1 MMVSYLKKPN
11 HTKTKTQQQKKK
23 YVTEIRISE
32 MERKLRLHILTKSG

>member
-1 MMVSYLKKPN
+1 MVSYLKKTN
-11 HTKTKTQQQKKK
+11 QNKTKNQQKKKKK